1 MPPVELS
8 VESLLLLPLKV
19 DELKGLRR
27 NMLVGITKDMQQ
39 QVTQVL
45 DLKEMVVG
53 EMLRDRSLMVSLFQ
67 RCGKAEF
74 KFLVNRC
81 ADDAVAVA
89 VAEAAPALLLLFFT
103 GTGCTRFTS
112 VARSLTFHERNG

>member
-1 MPPVELS
+1 MLPTLTPSCVAGCCRHRCGTAACRLVLS
-8 VESLLLLPLKV
+8 FVHSLCILSFSFVPKV

-27 NMLVGITKDMQQ
+27 NMLVGITKDMQK

-74 KFLVNRC
+74 KFLVNRYVE
-81 ADDAVAVA
+81 D
-89 VAEAAPALLLLFFT
+89 
-103 GTGCTRFTS
+103 
-112 VARSLTFHERNG
+112 

>member
-1 MPPVELS
+1 
-8 VESLLLLPLKV
+8 
-19 DELKGLRR
+19 
-27 NMLVGITKDMQQ
+27 MLVGITKDMQK

-74 KFLVNRC
+74 KFLVNRYLRRSKHRQ
-81 ADDAVAVA
+81 VLLQ
-89 VAEAAPALLLLFFT
+89 ALTQSPVEPL
-103 GTGCTRFTS
+103 
-112 VARSLTFHERNG
+112 E

>member
-1 MPPVELS
+1 M
-8 VESLLLLPLKV
+8 

-27 NMLVGITKDMQQ
+27 NMLVGITKDMQK

-74 KFLVNRC
+74 KFLVNRYLRGTLQVNT
-81 ADDAVAVA
+81 AVY
-89 VAEAAPALLLLFFT
+89 LL
-103 GTGCTRFTS
+103 
-112 VARSLTFHERNG
+112 

>member
-1 MPPVELS
+1 MLPVS
-8 VESLLLLPLKV
+8 VAKV

-27 NMLVGITKDMQQ
+27 SMLVGITKDMQK

-74 KFLVNRC
+74 KFLVNRYGTIGWDE
-81 ADDAVAVA
+81 AGWGVRLSTVA
-89 VAEAAPALLLLFFT
+89 
-103 GTGCTRFTS
+103 
-112 VARSLTFHERNG
+112 SLHSCIFS